1 MVEFVSVCRISE
13 DYNGRIW
20 LTRIADINDQQLSV
34 PYKSNRSTTYF
45 ENRDRL
51 YRNDG
56 PSQVDTIGVW
66 RWTATP
72 NLNDSETDYVQ
83 SFFVSDISDR
93 VFPLKYPR
101 RITVIV
107 SHPEASRIPKILKAG
122 NCPFIQVCIR

>member
-72 NLNDSETDYVQ
+72 ILTIRKPTTCNLFLCRIFCRYV
-83 SFFVSDISDR
+83 
-93 VFPLKYPR
+93 
-101 RITVIV
+101 
-107 SHPEASRIPKILKAG
+107 
-122 NCPFIQVCIR
+122 